1 MEQFYS
7 LMVAQP
13 TSDLVRSYK
22 MTIEIKEVTD
32 LFGVTKE
39 IVFVYDGNGGCTQI
53 EKSIYDAQQVEHLT
67 EISTPDEA

>member
-7 LMVAQP
+7 TMVAQP

-39 IVFVYDGNGGCTQI
+39 IVFVYDDNGGCTQI

-67 EISTPDEA
+67 EIPTPPAE